1 MLPMEHNPL
10 CTPEK
15 PSDNH
20 LLALATPDTS
30 YNAKDVT
37 CAELSSTLAES
48 NPANPPCTASSNS
61 LAKRASIIFGFSTAL
76 QIART
81 LGEAKPTKNRRHVP
95 PPAAPPRQAE
105 ATDALEALLSH
116 EGKADL
122 QHLSFPIHCLV
133 ARTASRR
140 QSNAVSPHSRT
151 SPIPPHCLHRIGAN
165 VYCAIPAFALLQEA
179 TRITHRIALLE
190 LCWEACGTYRTAR
203 TSAHPDTAKE
213 TTYGQPPLTSVRSIR
228 SFVAANPSLHG
239 SRAIA
244 AALRYLA
251 DGSASPRETK
261 CALLFGLPMSHGG
274 YALGIPRMNY
284 RIRASMAAQ
293 TVTGKQFFRGDMVWP
308 DAKLILEYQSFED
321 HANEASRLKDSRREN
336 ALQSMGW
343 TVVAITNDELD
354 SMAST
359 DVVAETLRKKLG
371 AHKRPAVPHYHARK
385 LKLRR
390 LLGLRIGH
398 ESESPS

>member
-1 MLPMEHNPL
+1 
-10 CTPEK
+10 
-15 PSDNH
+15 
-20 LLALATPDTS
+20 
-30 YNAKDVT
+30 
-37 CAELSSTLAES
+37 
-48 NPANPPCTASSNS
+48 
-61 LAKRASIIFGFSTAL
+61 
-76 QIART
+76 
-81 LGEAKPTKNRRHVP
+81 
-95 PPAAPPRQAE
+95 
-105 ATDALEALLSH
+105 
-116 EGKADL
+116 
-122 QHLSFPIHCLV
+122 
-133 ARTASRR
+133 
-140 QSNAVSPHSRT
+140 
-151 SPIPPHCLHRIGAN
+151 
-165 VYCAIPAFALLQEA
+165 
-179 TRITHRIALLE
+179 
-190 LCWEACGTYRTAR
+190 
-203 TSAHPDTAKE
+203 
-213 TTYGQPPLTSVRSIR
+213 
-228 SFVAANPSLHG
+228 
-239 SRAIA
+239 
-244 AALRYLA
+244 
-251 DGSASPRETK
+251 
-261 CALLFGLPMSHGG
+261 MSHGG